1 MATIE
6 NNSTGSIN
14 YNSDKGNILFV
25 YVVAIVAAMGGLL
38 FGFDTGVI
46 SGAIPFVT
54 KNFSLN
60 AHQEGFAVSNL
71 LIGCIIGACTA
82 GILSD
87 RFGRKKIL
95 IVAAILFLISAI
107 FSALP
112 RTFMELLQTLHKF
125 RAEFGSTDSGFD
137 EILKVMDGGK
147 EK

>member
-1 MATIE
+1 MANSE
-6 NNSTGSIN
+6 NNSTGSLN
-14 YNSDKGNILFV
+14 YNLDKGNIVFV
-25 YVVAIVAAMGGLL
+25 YTVAIVAAMGGLL

-71 LIGCIIGACTA
+71 LIGCIIGASTA

-95 IVAAILFLISAI
+95 IVAAILAQLLTIGQSLEPCSAALTDCS
-107 FSALP
+107 SAV
-112 RTFMELLQTLHKF
+112 T
-125 RAEFGSTDSGFD
+125 
-137 EILKVMDGGK
+137 
-147 EK
+147 